1 MIPVVFGCAGTT
13 LSDEEAAF
21 FSEVKP
27 AGFILFARNV
37 GTPDEVRAL
46 VTALKKTTGR
56 KHVPVMIDQEGGRV
70 QRLKAPHWRAYPPME
85 TFGHMARQDATLG
98 ASALRLNCRLIADD
112 LVQLGINVNCLPVLD
127 VPQRGADKVIGDRAF
142 AHDPQL
148 VGALGRIA
156 LESLADGGVLGV
168 LKHIP
173 GHGRSLVDSHHG
185 LPRVSASLEDLSK
198 TDFVPFAAL
207 HDAPFAMTAHIIYQ
221 AIDPA
226 RPATLSKVVI
236 GRIIRMKIGF
246 QGILFSDDLSMNAL
260 DGAIEKRAADALA
273 AGCDIALHCNGNLAE
288 MKAIAA
294 AVPRASLKLEERL
307 ATLIEEVNARQ
318 GVDRADLEKRY
329 RDLMARYKPE

>member
-37 GTPDEVRAL
+37 GTPDEVRTL

-56 KHVPVMIDQEGGRV
+56 KHVPVLIDQEGGRV
-70 QRLKAPHWRAYPPME
+70 QRLREPHWRAYPSME
-85 TFGHMARQDATLG
+85 TFGRMARQDATLG

-156 LESLADGGVLGV
+156 LESMADGGVLGV

-173 GHGRSLVDSHHG
+173 GHGRSLVDSHLG
-185 LPRVSASLEDLSK
+185 LPRVSASLDDLSK
-198 TDFVPFAAL
+198 TDFAPFVAL
-207 HDAPFAMTAHIIYQ
+207 HDAPLAMTAHIIYQ
-221 AIDPA
+221 TIDPA

-260 DGAIEKRAADALA
+260 EGPIEKRAADALA

-288 MKAIAA
+288 MKTIAA

-307 ATLIEEVNARQ
+307 ATLIEEVSARQ